1 MSARIFMAQVII
13 VSNRLPVTVKKTD
26 GLLTFEASMGG
37 VATGLS
43 SYVKNRK
50 NKWIGWPGIPTEDLT
65 ETDKRAITRELAKRN
80 CAPVFL
86 DQKQLDDF
94 YSGYS
99 NSLLWPVFHNLPLDK
114 ELHHERWWKAYR
126 AVNKAF
132 AEAVLGA
139 VQQDSV
145 IWVHDYQLMLLPEML
160 KAKLPH
166 NHIGFFL
173 HIPFPTA
180 KSFAKLTQGARL
192 ITGLLGA
199 DLIGFHTKNY
209 VKNFLNTAQFLD
221 LGVPGD
227 GQLIVLDRAI
237 RVIDFPMGIDYEKFA
252 QARDLPAVK
261 KSVKRLRRKYRG
273 KRVIAAVDRL
283 DISKGFI
290 ERLRAYQVFLTNNPK
305 LLGKVIFV
313 LVGAPSRGEIAAYK
327 KLSQRVDDMV
337 AAINKEF
344 STPRWQPVE
353 YVNRAI
359 PFEEVSALF
368 QVADIA
374 FIAPLRDGMNL
385 VAKEFIAS
393 KSKHGILILSETAGA
408 AQELQDALLVNHR
421 KPASLVAALEQAM
434 VMRTRE
440 ARGRFSRMQKHLSSN
455 TVHTWAGDF
464 MKTLQTTPLPGVPRL
479 LTRTLSPKLETNL
492 HTQYTR
498 AKKRLLLLD
507 YDGSLVPFTGHYA
520 ASRPPQSLQNLLKKL
535 SADDKNDVVLISG
548 RSADDLDDR
557 FAGLRLNLVA
567 EHGAMTKRAGS
578 KNWHTLTRAESRWK
592 RQILPILHKYTA
604 MTPRAIVEEKPH
616 SLVWHYRQSPPY
628 YAQKHAVVLKRLL
641 KPILKTYGLAMFQGS
656 KIIEIKN
663 PSINK
668 GSALQPWLKNKY
680 EFILAIGDDYT
691 DEDMFTT
698 IPLAASSIKIGRG
711 PTKAKYRLADSK
723 ETARLLQ
730 RLMR

>member
-1 MSARIFMAQVII
+1 MPQVII
-13 VSNRLPVTVKKTD
+13 VSNRLPVTVTKTD
-26 GLLTFEASMGG
+26 GVLAFEASMGG

-65 ETDKRAITRELAKRN
+65 EANKRAITKELAKRN

-86 DQKQLDDF
+86 DRKQLEDF
-94 YSGYS
+94 YNGYS
-99 NSLLWPVFHNLPLDK
+99 NSLLWPIFHNLPLDK
-114 ELHHERWWKAYR
+114 ELHDERWWRAYK

-132 AEAVLGA
+132 ADAVLGA
-139 VQQDSV
+139 VQHDSV
-145 IWVHDYQLMLLPEML
+145 IWVHDYQLMLLPELL
-160 KAKLPH
+160 KAELPY

-180 KSFAKLTQGARL
+180 KSFAKLAQGTRL
-192 ITGLLGA
+192 LAGLLGA
-199 DLIGFHTKNY
+199 DLIGFHTKSY
-209 VKNFLNTAQFLD
+209 VKNFLSTVQSLD
-221 LGVPGD
+221 LGVPSD

-237 RVIDFPMGIDYEKFA
+237 RVVDFPMGIDYEKFA
-252 QARDLPAVK
+252 HARNLPAVK
-261 KSVKRLRRKYRG
+261 KSVKELRRKYRG

-313 LVGAPSRGEIAAYK
+313 LVGAPSRSEIAAYQ
-327 KLSQRVDDMV
+327 KLSKRVDEMV
-337 AAINKEF
+337 ATINNEF

-393 KSKHGILILSETAGA
+393 KSKHGILILSDTAGA
-408 AQELQDALLVNHR
+408 AQEMQDALLVSHK

-434 VMRTRE
+434 GMRKRE
-440 ARGRFSRMQKHLSSN
+440 AHGRFTRMQKHLSSN
-455 TVHTWAGDF
+455 TVYTWAGDF
-464 MKTLQTTPLPGVPRL
+464 MQTLQTAPLPGVPHL
-479 LTRTLSPKLETNL
+479 LTHTLSPRLEANL
-492 HTQYTR
+492 HKQYSR
-498 AKKRLLLLD
+498 AHKRLLLLD
-507 YDGSLVPFTGHYA
+507 YDGTLVPFTGHYMA
-520 ASRPPQSLQNLLKKL
+520 FKPSQSLQTLLKRL
-535 SADDKNDVVLISG
+535 AADDKNDVVLISG
-548 RSADDLDDR
+548 RSADDLDTR

-578 KNWHTLTRAESRWK
+578 KNWHTLARAESRWK

-604 MTPRAIVEEKPH
+604 LTPQAIVEEKPH

-628 YAQKHAVVLKRLL
+628 YAQKHAVILKRLL
-641 KPILKTYGLAMFQGS
+641 RPILKTYGLAMFQGS

-668 GSALQPWLKNKY
+668 GAALQPWLKNKY
-680 EFILAIGDDYT
+680 DFILTIGDDYT
-691 DEDMFTT
+691 DEDMFTAV
-698 IPLAASSIKIGRG
+698 PLSANSIKIGHG
-711 PTKAKYRLADSK
+711 TTKAKYRLADSK
-723 ETARLLQ
+723 ETVSLLHRLI
-730 RLMR
+730 R

>member
-1 MSARIFMAQVII
+1 MAQVII

-26 GLLTFEASMGG
+26 GVLTFEASMGG

-50 NKWIGWPGIPTEDLT
+50 NKWIGWPGIPTEELT
-65 ETDKRAITRELAKRN
+65 EANKRTITKELAKRS

-86 DQKQLDDF
+86 DRKQLADF
-94 YSGYS
+94 YNGYS

-114 ELHHERWWKAYR
+114 ELHDERWWKAYK

-132 AEAVLGA
+132 ADAVLGA
-139 VQQDSV
+139 VQHDSV
-145 IWVHDYQLMLLPEML
+145 IWVHDYQLMLLPELL
-160 KAKLPH
+160 KAELPY

-209 VKNFLNTAQFLD
+209 VKNFLNTAQSLD

-252 QARDLPAVK
+252 QARNLPAVK
-261 KSVKRLRRKYRG
+261 KSVNELRRKYKG

-305 LLGKVIFV
+305 LLGKVVFV
-313 LVGAPSRGEIAAYK
+313 LVGAPSRGEIAAYQ
-327 KLSQRVDDMV
+327 KLSQRVNDKV

-421 KPASLVAALEQAM
+421 QPASLVAALEQAM
-434 VMRTRE
+434 GMRKRE
-440 ARGRFSRMQKHLSSN
+440 ARGRFTRMQKHLSSN

-464 MKTLQTTPLPGVPRL
+464 MKTLQTAPLPGVPHL
-479 LTRTLSPKLETNL
+479 LTRTLSPKLEANL
-492 HTQYTR
+492 HTQYDR
-498 AKKRLLLLD
+498 ARKRLLLLD
-507 YDGSLVPFTGHYA
+507 YDGTLVPFTGHYA
-520 ASRPPQSLQNLLKKL
+520 ASKPPQSLRNLLKKL
-535 SADDKNDVVLISG
+535 SAEDKNDVVLISG

-592 RQILPILHKYTA
+592 HQILPVLHKYTA

-628 YAQKHAVVLKRLL
+628 YAQKHAVVLKRVLR
-641 KPILKTYGLAMFQGS
+641 PILKTYGLALFQGS

-680 EFILAIGDDYT
+680 DFILAIGDDYT

-698 IPLAASSIKIGRG
+698 IPLSAHSIKIGRG
-711 PTKAKYRLADSK
+711 PTKAKYRLSDTK
-723 ETARLLQ
+723 ETAQLLQ
-730 RLMR
+730 RFMR